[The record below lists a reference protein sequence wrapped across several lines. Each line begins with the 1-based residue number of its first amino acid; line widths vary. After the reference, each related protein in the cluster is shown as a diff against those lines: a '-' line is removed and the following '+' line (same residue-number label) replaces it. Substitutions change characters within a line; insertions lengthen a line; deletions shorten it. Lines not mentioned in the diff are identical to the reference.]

1 MIILNQNYLDRIV
14 KPYELGGVRMA
25 EILLRPGVMDFID
38 VVAGN
43 KKVDI
48 QIEEITVRKGSTM
61 HKKTLAELPL
71 RTDLN
76 VIIVSIQNE
85 EKEIFIYN
93 PKSDTIVDEGNKL
106 IAIGEKASL
115 DKLKEL

>member
-1 MIILNQNYLDRIV
+1 
-14 KPYELGGVRMA
+14 MA

-48 QIEEITVRKGSTM
+48 QIEEITVRKGSLM

-85 EKEIFIYN
+85 VTTTYATHI
-93 PKSDTIVDEGNKL
+93 KSVL
-106 IAIGEKASL
+106 FF
-115 DKLKEL
+115 LKSSR